1 MVKFYCKRCGKEIED
16 FHKIYFESCLI
27 LDIDTREVT
36 KSKYELEL
44 CESCH
49 LEFKKIIDSSNA
61 RILS

>member
-16 FHKIYFESCLI
+16 FYKIYYESCLI
-27 LDIDTREVT
+27 ININIVEVT

-49 LEFKKIIDSSNA
+49 LEFKKIIDSFNA